1 MGEAEEDDD
10 ERIFAQFYS
19 VQKWKNLTDLME
31 QILPD
36 Q

>member
-1 MGEAEEDDD
+1 MGEAEEDD
-10 ERIFAQFYS
+10 ERIRVQFYL

-31 QILPD
+31 QIFPD